1 MTGSW
6 LPVTTQEKGIG
17 FVLGSLLQT
26 HAQHLFKKKLKIIME
41 KE

>member
-6 LPVTTQEKGIG
+6 LHVTAQEKGIG

-26 HAQHLFKKKLKIIME
+26 PAQY
-41 KE
+41 